1 MGPTGAQADKC
12 FTLTLNSTEHPHYV
26 FGQNH
31 LFFRAHSEKKEK
43 KKHLTEFRDHACQI
57 FADFMRYEAEIASI
71 NISNNFSFSL
81 FSPHKINCLG

>member
-12 FTLTLNSTEHPHYV
+12 LTLTLNSTEHPHYV

-31 LFFRAHSEKKEK
+31 LFFKAHSEKKK
-43 KKHLTEFRDHACQI
+43 KKHLTEFGGHACQI
-57 FADFMRYEAEIASI
+57 FADFMRYEASI